1 MTGASSSPDHVKDFL
16 NKFASALDQQTTA
29 KNPDPANRD
38 FAEKLFKGISR
49 LGALY
54 NADGID
60 GVNKFLSSKDGAERL
75 GLPKNTAE
83 ALRENMSD
91 LAAGRLTSE
100 QVARNIHSAVGAD
113 AKAHAHRFTSAHS
126 APAAQAATTRAMT
139 PAAAHA
145 ASINA
150 HEVPHAGA
158 AAASP
163 QPEHAQPTPQPAN
176 AARAQAAAHDEA
188 AEKKRGRFNISKKNM
203 IRIGVIGGAATI
215 AWNMI
220 FGTDKPSITV
230 PTLPVELRASAMQE
244 PVRNFMT
251 HASAQMMQDLGKKDV
266 REKLG
271 LSEKEGIQIRVATT
285 APASDELIKAFK
297 QNGAVD
303 VSYPKG
309 KLLEDKAVSIHY
321 QKDRTDLTVGGVT
334 HSMPTTALAQA
345 MLADNPGKALQ
356 EQIKKAN
363 AAAGRRPGSAPG
375 F

>member
-1 MTGASSSPDHVKDFL
+1 MTGASSSPDHVSSFFSQFREFL
-16 NKFASALDQQTTA
+16 SGQSKSPTTTPMHRVFAADLEEGMGRLDAIYKSQGGAAVKEILGDPQRADLYGIPANTA
-29 KNPDPANRD
+29 KAMSTHFD
-38 FAEKLFKGISR
+38 E
-49 LGALY
+49 
-54 NADGID
+54 
-60 GVNKFLSSKDGAERL
+60 LSSGNIAPD
-75 GLPKNTAE
+75 
-83 ALRENMSD
+83 NM
-91 LAAGRLTSE
+91 
-100 QVARNIHSAVGAD
+100 ARRIHTAVGED
-113 AKAHAHRFTSAHS
+113 AKAHAHRFASAR
-126 APAAQAATTRAMT
+126 AAQ
-139 PAAAHA
+139 AAHA

-158 AAASP
+158 AAAAAP
-163 QPEHAQPTPQPAN
+163 QPEHAQPTPQPAH

-188 AEKKRGRFNISKKNM
+188 AEKKRGRFTISKKNM
-203 IRIGVIGGAATI
+203 IRIGVIGGVATI

>member
-1 MTGASSSPDHVKDFL
+1 MTGASSSPDHVSSFFSQFREFL
-16 NKFASALDQQTTA
+16 SGQSKSPTTTPMHRVFAADLEEGMGRLDAIYKSQGGAAVKEILGNPQKADLYGIPANTA
-29 KNPDPANRD
+29 KAMSTHFD
-38 FAEKLFKGISR
+38 E
-49 LGALY
+49 
-54 NADGID
+54 
-60 GVNKFLSSKDGAERL
+60 LSSGNITPD
-75 GLPKNTAE
+75 
-83 ALRENMSD
+83 NM
-91 LAAGRLTSE
+91 
-100 QVARNIHSAVGAD
+100 ARRIHTAVGED

-158 AAASP
+158 AAAAAP
-163 QPEHAQPTPQPAN
+163 QPEHAQPAH

-188 AEKKRGRFNISKKNM
+188 AEKKRGRFTISKKNM
-203 IRIGVIGGAATI
+203 ISIGVIGGAATI
-215 AWNMI
+215 IWNMMS
-220 FGTDKPSITV
+220 GSDKPSVTV